1 MKKVLLLNLPNAEQ
15 ITRRYMCSYVS
26 PESLLPPLE
35 LISAG
40 AVAREWNR
48 AEVTLVDAIAEKLD
62 MAAVTSGIR
71 AFVPDII
78 LSITGFECFEEDMD
92 ALRQLK
98 ETFPSSQLVLF
109 GHYATHFPKETL
121 AHSGADFI
129 ILGEPELIFSD
140 LLKALN
146 GELPLEQVMGIAYGK
161 DSGLTVQGS
170 SNRIP
175 NPNDLPMPALDLLP
189 QGRNYYEPLMAEP
202 YGMIQSARG
211 CPYQCNYC
219 VKSYGSKLT
228 ELTPERII
236 GEMREWK
243 RLFGV
248 RSIRFIDDTFTINRK
263 RVLEICDRIAEADLD
278 VSWACLSR
286 TDNLD
291 RELLIA
297 MKRSGCVRIYFGMES
312 GSQRMLDIYR
322 KQVNTEE
329 AKRTFHLC
337 REVGIETAAF
347 FMSGHPDETDEDF
360 EHTVRF
366 AKEAKLN
373 FASFNPLTPYP
384 GTSMYNLM
392 ADRVDFSIY
401 PYRNSWKDTTIYDDF
416 DRRKKVFYRRFY
428 VRPAYLLRN
437 APVFIRNF
445 DGFFTM
451 GAGLLRYLVWDSKFV
466 ISGLKGAKD
475 K

>member
-1 MKKVLLLNLPNAEQ
+1 
-15 ITRRYMCSYVS
+15 
-26 PESLLPPLE
+26 LE

-40 AVAREWNR
+40 AVAREWNG

-62 MAAVTSGIR
+62 TVAVTSRIR
-71 AFVPDII
+71 AFAPDII
-78 LSITGFECFEEDMD
+78 LSITGFECFGEDMD
-92 ALRQLK
+92 ALRELK
-98 ETFPSSQLVLF
+98 GAFPSSQLVLF

-140 LLKALN
+140 LLKALDDK
-146 GELPLEQVMGIAYGK
+146 LPLGQVMGIVHVK
-161 DSGLTVQGS
+161 SGELTMQGS
-170 SNRIP
+170 GNRIP

-189 QGRNYYEPLMAEP
+189 QGRSYYEPLMAEP

-248 RSIRFIDDTFTINRK
+248 RSIRFIDDTFTINRR
-263 RVLEICDRIAEADLD
+263 RVLEICDRIAEADLG

-291 RELLIA
+291 CELLIA

-312 GSQRMLDIYR
+312 GSQRMLR
-322 KQVNTEE
+322 
-329 AKRTFHLC
+329 HLPQAGEH
-337 REVGIETAAF
+337 RRGQTHLPSVPRGGHRDSRVLHVG
-347 FMSGHPDETDEDF
+347 P
-360 EHTVRF
+360 
-366 AKEAKLN
+366 
-373 FASFNPLTPYP
+373 P
-384 GTSMYNLM
+384 G
-392 ADRVDFSIY
+392 
-401 PYRNSWKDTTIYDDF
+401 
-416 DRRKKVFYRRFY
+416 
-428 VRPAYLLRN
+428 
-437 APVFIRNF
+437 
-445 DGFFTM
+445 
-451 GAGLLRYLVWDSKFV
+451 
-466 ISGLKGAKD
+466 
-475 K
+475 

>member
-40 AVAREWNR
+40 AVAREWNG
-48 AEVTLVDAIAEKLD
+48 AEVMLVDAIAEKLD
-62 MAAVTSGIR
+62 TAATTAKIQ
-71 AFVPDII
+71 AFAPDII

-92 ALRQLK
+92 IFREVKGA
-98 ETFPSSQLVLF
+98 FPSSQLLLF

-121 AHSGADFI
+121 THSDADFI

-140 LLKALN
+140 LLKALD
-146 GELPLEQVMGIAYGK
+146 GELPLGQVMGIAYLQG
-161 DSGLTVQGS
+161 GELTVQGS
-170 SNRIP
+170 GNRIP
-175 NPNDLPMPALDLLP
+175 DPNGLPMPALDLLP

-228 ELTPERII
+228 ELTPERIVE
-236 GEMREWK
+236 EMQEWK
-243 RLFGV
+243 RLFNV

-263 RVLEICDRIAEADLD
+263 RVLAICEQIVAVDLGIA
-278 VSWACLSR
+278 WACLSR

-297 MKRSGCVRIYFGMES
+297 MKKAGCVRIYFGMES

-337 REVGIETAAF
+337 REVGIESAAF

-392 ADRVDFSIY
+392 ADRIDFSIY
-401 PYRNSWKDTTIYDDF
+401 PYRNTWKDSIIYDDF
-416 DRRKKVFYRRFY
+416 DRRKKAFYRRFY
-428 VRPAYLLRN
+428 MRPAYLLRN
-437 APVFIRNF
+437 APVFVRNF

-451 GAGLLRYLVWDSKFV
+451 GTGLLRYLVWDGKFV

>member
-40 AVAREWNR
+40 AVAREWNS
-48 AEVTLVDAIAEKLD
+48 AEVMLVDAIAEKLD
-62 MAAVTSGIR
+62 TAAVAARIR
-71 AFVPDII
+71 AFAPDII

-92 ALRQLK
+92 ILREVK
-98 ETFPSSQLVLF
+98 GAFPSSTLILF

-121 AHSGADFI
+121 TYSFADYI

-140 LLKALN
+140 LLKALE
-146 GELPLEQVMGIAYGK
+146 GEMPLEQVMGIAYLK
-161 DSGLTVQGS
+161 SGELTVQGS
-170 SNRIP
+170 GNRIP
-175 NPNDLPMPALDLLP
+175 NPNELPMPALDLLP

-228 ELTPERII
+228 ELTPERIVK
-236 GEMREWK
+236 EMREWK
-243 RLFGV
+243 RIFNV
-248 RSIRFIDDTFTINRK
+248 RSIRFIDDTFTINRR
-263 RVLEICDRIAEADLD
+263 RVLDICDQIIAADLGIA
-278 VSWACLSR
+278 WACLSR

-297 MKRSGCVRIYFGMES
+297 MKRAGCVRIYFGMES

-337 REVGIETAAF
+337 REVGIESAAF

-392 ADRVDFSIY
+392 ADRIDFSIY
-401 PYRNSWKDTTIYDDF
+401 PYRNTWKDSTIYDHF
-416 DRRKKVFYRRFY
+416 DRRKKAFYRRFY

-437 APVFIRNF
+437 APVFVRNF

-451 GAGLLRYLVWDSKFV
+451 GTGLLRYLAWDGKFV